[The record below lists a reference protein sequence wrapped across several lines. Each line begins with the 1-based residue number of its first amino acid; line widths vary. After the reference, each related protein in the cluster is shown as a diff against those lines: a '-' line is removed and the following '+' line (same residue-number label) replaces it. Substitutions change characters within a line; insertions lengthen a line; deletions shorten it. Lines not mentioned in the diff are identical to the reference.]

1 MFQLALVVVA
11 AVWMSS
17 CSAQNEPKFNAKEYA
32 KFKTEKL
39 DKLVDLTDA
48 QEMEVYALY
57 LEQGKQ
63 IQKGIKEMKKDA
75 CGQKKAAC
83 DKAKCDKPACD
94 KAKCDKPACDKKAEC
109 TKECKKAE
117 CAKDCTQKAECTKE
131 CKPAC
136 DKKANCTKECN
147 KAECKKD
154 CAKKAECTKECK
166 KDCKVACEKK
176 AECKKAEC
184 QKDCAKKA
192 ECKKGACDKAKC
204 DKKANCD
211 KKAKCDKAAKPRR
224 PRVNPAERKAF
235 FEKMN
240 TILTPEQQQTLK
252 TKMME
257 RRARRGIPSQAPQCA
272 PSCSSCPSQQT
283 K

>member
-17 CSAQNEPKFNAKEYA
+17 CCAQNEPKFNAKEYA

-39 DKLVDLTDA
+39 DKLVELTDA

-63 IQKGIKEMKKDA
+63 IKKGIKEMKKDA

-94 KAKCDKPACDKKAEC
+94 KKANC
-109 TKECKKAE
+109 TKDCKKAE
-117 CAKDCTQKAECTKE
+117 CAKDCT
-131 CKPAC
+131 
-136 DKKANCTKECN
+136 KKA
-147 KAECKKD
+147 
-154 CAKKAECTKECK
+154 ECK

-184 QKDCAKKA
+184 TKKA
-192 ECKKGACDKAKC
+192 ECKKGACDKAKCDKPACDKAKC

-257 RRARRGIPSQAPQCA
+257 RRARRGVPSQAPQCA

>member
-39 DKLVDLTDA
+39 DKLVELTDA

-63 IQKGIKEMKKDA
+63 IKKGIKEMKKDA

-83 DKAKCDKPACD
+83 DKGKCDKPACDKPACD
-94 KAKCDKPACDKKAEC
+94 KAKCDKPACDKKANC
-109 TKECKKAE
+109 TKECK
-117 CAKDCTQKAECTKE
+117 
-131 CKPAC
+131 
-136 DKKANCTKECN
+136 

-166 KDCKVACEKK
+166 KDCKVVCEKK
-176 AECKKAEC
+176 AECKKECTKKAEC

-192 ECKKGACDKAKC
+192 ECKKAACDKAKC

-257 RRARRGIPSQAPQCA
+257 RRARRGVPSQAPQCA
-272 PSCSSCPSQQT
+272 PSCSSCPSQQA

>member
-17 CSAQNEPKFNAKEYA
+17 CCAQNEPKFNAKEYA

-39 DKLVDLTDA
+39 DKLVELTDA

-75 CGQKKAAC
+75 CGQKK
-83 DKAKCDKPACD
+83 PACD
-94 KAKCDKPACDKKAEC
+94 KAKCDKP
-109 TKECKKAE
+109 
-117 CAKDCTQKAECTKE
+117 
-131 CKPAC
+131 
-136 DKKANCTKECN
+136 
-147 KAECKKD
+147 
-154 CAKKAECTKECK
+154 
-166 KDCKVACEKK
+166 
-176 AECKKAEC
+176 
-184 QKDCAKKA
+184 
-192 ECKKGACDKAKC
+192 ACDKAKC

-257 RRARRGIPSQAPQCA
+257 RRARRGVPSQAPQCA